1 MPKSRKQPE
10 WVDFNDEELLD
21 LRFCDLGLKIGDSPV
36 QGYIQ
41 QLYDELKAKRLRFRP
56 HCWFAEEWFSP
67 DGVPGIGVPFYLAH
81 KRLRQL
87 EQRIMLEVEGGTSR
101 SCMRLLR
108 HEAGHAIDSAWRL
121 HNRKP
126 WQRLFGDFRKP
137 YPTAYTPR
145 TQSKNYVLHL
155 DWWYAQSH
163 PAEDFAETFAV
174 WLKSGSNW
182 RRDYAGWPVLRKLEY
197 VDELMTSLQARQ
209 APVKSRECSYAVNT
223 LTRTL
228 REHYDERRQNY
239 SITTPEL
246 FDADLKRLFSSH
258 RPSSGRA
265 RTAAA
270 FLQKIKPELCRL
282 CAHWTGEYPYSIGQ
296 IVQEMILR
304 SRELKLYLNAPE
316 EQTRLEVAIYLSAQ
330 TLNYLHQVR
339 HRIPM

>member
-1 MPKSRKQPE
+1 MPSNRREPE
-10 WVDFNDEELLD
+10 WINFADEELLD
-21 LRFCDLGLKIGDSPV
+21 LRFCDLGLQIEDSPV
-36 QGYIQ
+36 KPCID
-41 QLYDELKAKRLRFRP
+41 QLHEELVARGLKFRP
-56 HCWFAEEWFSP
+56 HCWFGEEWFSP

-81 KRLRQL
+81 RRLKQL
-87 EQRIMLEVEGGTSR
+87 EKRIMFEVEGGTSR

-145 TQSKNYVLHL
+145 TQSKSYVLHL

-174 WLKSGSNW
+174 WLKPGSNW

-209 APVKSRECSYAVNT
+209 APVKTHECSYAVNT

-228 REHYDERRQNY
+228 REHYDERRHNY

-270 FLQKIKPELCRL
+270 FLQKI
-282 CAHWTGEYPYSIGQ
+282 
-296 IVQEMILR
+296 
-304 SRELKLYLNAPE
+304 
-316 EQTRLEVAIYLSAQ
+316 
-330 TLNYLHQVR
+330 
-339 HRIPM
+339 